1 MASSRGTWRSQDR
14 QTDKETSDM
23 KRILLTIAAVAAVAA
38 VAGPMAVVANDAAAQ
53 DRGRW
58 DHRDDRGDRH
68 DRGDRWGDRDG
79 RHDRGR
85 WDDRDGRHDNG
96 RHRGWDR
103 HDRWDYGRHNGYYY
117 NNRWSYGPP
126 PAYYYGRPGFRPGY
140 SSWRRGGYL
149 PPYYRGDSYVI
160 HDYGRYRLRSP
171 PRGYYWYR
179 TGNDYVLAAIA
190 TGLIFDIIND

>member
-1 MASSRGTWRSQDR
+1 
-14 QTDKETSDM
+14 M
-23 KRILLTIAAVAAVAA
+23 KRLLLTIAAMAA
-38 VAGPMAVVANDAAAQ
+38 VAGPMAMAGQASAQ
-53 DRGRW
+53 DHGRW
-58 DHRDDRGDRH
+58 DRHDRGEH
-68 DRGDRWGDRDG
+68 DRGDRWDHGDR
-79 RHDRGR
+79 
-85 WDDRDGRHDNG
+85 WDRHDNG

-103 HDRWDYGRHNGYYY
+103 DRWDRHDRWDDGRHNGYYY

-140 SSWRRGGYL
+140 SAWRRGGYL
-149 PPYYRGDSYVI
+149 PPYYRGDTYVI
-160 HDYGRYRLRSP
+160 RDYGRYRLRPP